1 MTFLKLRGDRPSSV
15 INLRDI
21 NDDMQTR
28 YIRSSPASTF
38 EFKATVEA
46 TGIVEGLM
54 RYHPFLFDHETYPKD
69 DFALGELL
77 GIGFMQCTG
86 TSCSVLV
93 LIDLFFIVLLFCYF
107 IPSFVLHLTI
117 FLHENLS

>member
-1 MTFLKLRGDRPSSV
+1 MSFLKPRGERPTSV
-15 INLRDI
+15 INLKDI

-69 DFALGELL
+69 DFALGESAC
-77 GIGFMQCTG
+77 I
-86 TSCSVLV
+86 CSITALA
-93 LIDLFFIVLLFCYF
+93 
-107 IPSFVLHLTI
+107 LTI
-117 FLHENLS
+117 FLTCPSSRCY

>member
-1 MTFLKLRGDRPSSV
+1 MYDFLNNNINIYDVCDEVSFLKPRGERGERV

-28 YIRSSPASTF
+28 YIRSSAASTF

-46 TGIVEGLM
+46 TGIVEGLI

-69 DFALGELL
+69 EFTLG
-77 GIGFMQCTG
+77 
-86 TSCSVLV
+86 
-93 LIDLFFIVLLFCYF
+93 
-107 IPSFVLHLTI
+107 
-117 FLHENLS
+117 

>member
-1 MTFLKLRGDRPSSV
+1 MKPRGERPTPV
-15 INLRDI
+15 INLKDI

-69 DFALGELL
+69 DFALGV
-77 GIGFMQCTG
+77 FCA
-86 TSCSVLV
+86 
-93 LIDLFFIVLLFCYF
+93 VLLRVVEFRF
-107 IPSFVLHLTI
+107 K
-117 FLHENLS
+117 NLEKNSRSPIYGYGKIEVHMVQTVS

>member
-1 MTFLKLRGDRPSSV
+1 MKPRGERPTPV
-15 INLRDI
+15 INLKDI

-69 DFALGELL
+69 DFALGV
-77 GIGFMQCTG
+77 F
-86 TSCSVLV
+86 CSVLLGAV
-93 LIDLFFIVLLFCYF
+93 EFGFK
-107 IPSFVLHLTI
+107 
-117 FLHENLS
+117 NLGS

>member
-1 MTFLKLRGDRPSSV
+1 MTFLKPRGDRPSSV

-21 NDDMQTR
+21 TEDMQTR
-28 YIRSSPASTF
+28 YIRSSAASTF

-69 DFALGELL
+69 DFALGEP
-77 GIGFMQCTG
+77 ITI
-86 TSCSVLV
+86 SCMMLQRFFIISVLFYLPTSV
-93 LIDLFFIVLLFCYF
+93 IT
-107 IPSFVLHLTI
+107 S
-117 FLHENLS
+117 

>member
-1 MTFLKLRGDRPSSV
+1 MSFLKPRGERGERV

-28 YIRSSPASTF
+28 YIRSSATSTF

-46 TGIVEGLM
+46 TGIVEGLI

-69 DFALGELL
+69 EFTLGELGSVLVFALGKWWDSC
-77 GIGFMQCTG
+77 FSVSKSKVS
-86 TSCSVLV
+86 TSR
-93 LIDLFFIVLLFCYF
+93 
-107 IPSFVLHLTI
+107 
-117 FLHENLS
+117 

>member
-1 MTFLKLRGDRPSSV
+1 MLHVDQTEPVVICCHEVSFLKPKGERPTSV

-28 YIRSSPASTF
+28 YIRTSAASTF

-54 RYHPFLFDHETYPKD
+54 RYHPFLFEHETYPKD
-69 DFALGELL
+69 DFALGEC
-77 GIGFMQCTG
+77 QANNDH
-86 TSCSVLV
+86 
-93 LIDLFFIVLLFCYF
+93 IDYNC
-107 IPSFVLHLTI
+107 
-117 FLHENLS
+117 